1 MYLQQSLNQVDCKS
15 EHVVLL
21 FSVFLRY
28 LTDNQRVFSSYVSG
42 KEFSGGS
49 AAQCEVLC
57 GWMVY

>member
-1 MYLQQSLNQVDCKS
+1 M
-15 EHVVLL
+15 L
-21 FSVFLRY
+21 FCYFIVFLRY

-57 GWMVY
+57 VVGWFISTLNMAVKY